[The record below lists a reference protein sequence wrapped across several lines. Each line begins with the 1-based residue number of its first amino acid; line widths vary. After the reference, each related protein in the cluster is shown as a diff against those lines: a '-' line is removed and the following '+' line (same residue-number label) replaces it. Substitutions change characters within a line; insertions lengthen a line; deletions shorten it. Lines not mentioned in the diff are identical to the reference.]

1 MRFDKDRR
9 EVFHFMGNATLDNLK
24 QPSGGH
30 ESSEEQIARLKEEV
44 GREHELYLRSLA
56 DFKNYRRRAE
66 RELANATLDGKREV
80 LLAVLSI
87 MDDFDRALEHIGEA
101 SEPVA
106 EGLRAIHRSLG
117 VMLWAQGV
125 TPFESVGQVFD
136 PTIHDAVAV
145 VDDGEALPGTVYDEI
160 RRGYRWENR
169 LLRPAKVRVVRSDS
183 NVSDSPTVDEKVA

>member
-1 MRFDKDRR
+1 M
-9 EVFHFMGNATLDNLK
+9 ENATLDDLK
-24 QPSGGH
+24 HPSGDH
-30 ESSEEQIARLKEEV
+30 ESSEDQIARLKEEL
-44 GREHELYLRSLA
+44 GREQELYLRTLA
-56 DFKNYRRRAE
+56 DFKNYRRRTE

-80 LLAVLSI
+80 LIGVLSI
-87 MDDFDRALEHIGEA
+87 MDDFDRALEHISEA

-117 VMLWAQGV
+117 VLLWAHDV

-145 VDDGEALPGTVYDEI
+145 VDDGEALPGTVFDEI

-169 LLRPAKVRVVRSDS
+169 LLRPASVRVVRSNPS
-183 NVSDSPTVDEKVA
+183 PSDSSTVDEKVA